1 MRNVFRRAETSPAQS
16 GGPGQPVAGE
26 PEAPSTEPY
35 VRVRVRLEQHD
46 GWPPAESEG
55 LWAQERPGGTYL
67 LANTPFF
74 AFGLSNGDLVGA
86 APDDD
91 GVIWFTQRVRRGG
104 HLTVRIII
112 TDPVDPIEDVVAEFE
127 PHGVSGES
135 MERPRLL
142 ALDLPP
148 GSDLTSAKT
157 LLAAGVT
164 SGRWHIE
171 ESDISEEWAAL

>member
-1 MRNVFRRAETSPAQS
+1 MRSFFRRGKASSRQS
-16 GGPGQPVAGE
+16 FPGGL
-26 PEAPSTEPY
+26 EAFATEPH
-35 VRVRVRLEQHD
+35 VRVRVRLEQDD

-74 AFGLSNGDLVGA
+74 AFGLSQGDLVRG
-86 APDDD
+86 APDEG
-91 GVIWFTQRVRRGG
+91 GVIWFIQRVQRGG
-104 HLTVRIII
+104 SLTVRIIT
-112 TDPVDPIEDVVAEFE
+112 TDPADPLEHVVAELK

-148 GSDLTSAKT
+148 GSDLASAKA
-157 LLAAGVT
+157 LLAAGVV
-164 SGRWHIE
+164 SGRWHVE

>member
-1 MRNVFRRAETSPAQS
+1 MRNFFRRGKTAPAQS
-16 GGPGQPVAGE
+16 EAPRQPFAGE
-26 PEAPSTEPY
+26 PEASATEPY

-74 AFGLSNGDLVGA
+74 AFGLSSGDLVRA

-91 GVIWFTQRVRRGG
+91 GVIWFTQRVQRGG
-104 HLTVRIII
+104 NLTVRIIT
-112 TDPVDPIEDVVAEFE
+112 TDPADPNQDVVAEFE
-127 PHGVSGES
+127 PLGVSGES

>member
-1 MRNVFRRAETSPAQS
+1 VRSFFRRAKTPPRQYL
-16 GGPGQPVAGE
+16 GGE
-26 PEAPSTEPY
+26 PEAFATEPY
-35 VRVRVRLEQHD
+35 VRVRVRLEQDD

-55 LWAQERPGGTYL
+55 LWAQERSRGTYL

-74 AFGLSNGDLVGA
+74 AFGLSHGDLVRGA
-86 APDDD
+86 TDED
-91 GVIWFTQRVRRGG
+91 GVIWFIRRVQRGG
-104 HLTVRIII
+104 SLTVRII
-112 TDPVDPIEDVVAEFE
+112 TTNPADPLEDVVAEFE

-148 GSDLTSAKT
+148 GSDLASTKA
-157 LLAAGVT
+157 LLAAGVE
-164 SGRWHIE
+164 SGRWHVE

>member
-1 MRNVFRRAETSPAQS
+1 MRSFFRRGKTSPRQS
-16 GGPGQPVAGE
+16 FAGGSESSA
-26 PEAPSTEPY
+26 TEPY
-35 VRVRVRLEQHD
+35 VRVRVQLEQDD

-55 LWAQERPGGTYL
+55 LWAQERAGGAYL

-74 AFGLSNGDLVGA
+74 AFGLSNGDLVRG

-91 GVIWFTQRVRRGG
+91 GVIWFIQRVQRGG
-104 HLTVRIII
+104 SLTVRIIT
-112 TDPVDPIEDVVAEFE
+112 TDPADPLEDIVAEFE

-148 GSDLTSAKT
+148 GSDLASAKAR
-157 LLAAGVT
+157 LAAGVA
-164 SGRWHIE
+164 SGRWHVE
-171 ESDISEEWAAL
+171 ESDISDEWAAL

>member
-1 MRNVFRRAETSPAQS
+1 MRNFFRRGKTSPRQS
-16 GGPGQPVAGE
+16 CTGGLGAS
-26 PEAPSTEPY
+26 ATEPY
-35 VRVRVRLEQHD
+35 VRVRVRLERED

-55 LWAQERPGGTYL
+55 LWAQERAGGAYL

-74 AFGLSNGDLVGA
+74 AFGLSNGDLVRA

-91 GVIWFTQRVRRGG
+91 GVIWFTQRIERGG
-104 HLTVRIII
+104 SLTIRIIT
-112 TDPVDPIEDVVAEFE
+112 TDPADCMEDVVAEFE
-127 PHGVSGES
+127 AHGVSGES

-148 GSDLTSAKT
+148 GSDLASAKAR
-157 LLAAGVT
+157 LAAGVA
-164 SGRWHIE
+164 SGRWHVE